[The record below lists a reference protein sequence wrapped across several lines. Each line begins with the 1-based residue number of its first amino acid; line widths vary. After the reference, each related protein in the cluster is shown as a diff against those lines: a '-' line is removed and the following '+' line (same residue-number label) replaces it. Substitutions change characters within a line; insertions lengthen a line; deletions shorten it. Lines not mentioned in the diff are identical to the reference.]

1 MSPEEM
7 EEWAALMDNERL
19 EKERQPGCCAK
30 LSHFFC
36 KQKHTSHLETY
47 LELKKSEGRE
57 GDYSVI
63 DNESILKK
71 YGIVIPDDLPEVPSL
86 AEGAS

>member
-7 EEWAALMDNERL
+7 EEWSALLDNERL
-19 EKERQPGCCAK
+19 EKERQAGCCAK

-71 YGIVIPDDLPEVPSL
+71 YGIVIPDDLPEVPTL